1 MNSYD
6 PMTVQDAFSADAWQK
21 SPLCGPD
28 QGDCVEINL
37 DRPGL
42 VAIRDSKL
50 TGGPVLVFSDSEWE
64 AFTRGLHRAAFRS
77 GGPRGAAPDGT
88 TRP

>member
-1 MNSYD
+1 MDIDDYD
-6 PMTVQDAFSADAWQK
+6 PMDTGKVFAAGGWQR

-28 QGDCVEINL
+28 KGDCVEINL

-50 TGGPVLVFSDSEWE
+50 ADSPVLVFSAAEWDT
-64 AFTRGLHRAAFRS
+64 FTRGLTVKPEVR
-77 GGPRGAAPDGT
+77 
-88 TRP
+88 